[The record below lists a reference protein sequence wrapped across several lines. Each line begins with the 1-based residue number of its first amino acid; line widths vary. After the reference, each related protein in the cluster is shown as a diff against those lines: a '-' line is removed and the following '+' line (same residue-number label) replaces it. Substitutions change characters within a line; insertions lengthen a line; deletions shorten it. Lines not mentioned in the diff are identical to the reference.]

1 MEPAD
6 HTKDSVKMEEFE
18 IVRVKIENV
27 NSDFSEEVGR
37 PLDDGIVRIVK
48 IEPTSLECMEIKE
61 ERSEEHITIP
71 STKDDAG
78 LSDQESDS
86 IQTSDILSCQEQV
99 KSHSSELPYK
109 CSVCGKGFYQ
119 SSHFHI
125 HVRTHNSKYPYSC
138 SICGKA
144 FRGPSH
150 YRIHMRVHNEEEPYN
165 CSVCGKTFRN
175 IAHCRTH
182 MRDHNDKRLYKCTI
196 CDKAF
201 FLSSSFRDHMRVHSG
216 ERPYE
221 CPTCRKTFV
230 RSSNYYTHLKIHQVE
245 RPHKCTVCGKGFK
258 QASGLQQHMRTHNKE
273 CQYKC
278 TVCVKEFRKLSC
290 YRTHVR
296 SHSRFNNIQ
305 VVLTKDTL
313 KAKQSGSFPLVTTV
327 LNNLPYE
334 TIIGKLCHVL
344 PRLEAKTSPEAG
356 QSIGQSKLR
365 QTSATSGQEQDKPA
379 TQ

>member
-1 MEPAD
+1 MHHMDHTFCGLASLMGPTIVPAVSGCGPLLLKWHPCHAAD

-125 HVRTHNSKYPYSC
+125 HVL
-138 SICGKA
+138 
-144 FRGPSH
+144 
-150 YRIHMRVHNEEEPYN
+150 
-165 CSVCGKTFRN
+165 KTLLQ
-175 IAHCRTH
+175 H
-182 MRDHNDKRLYKCTI
+182 
-196 CDKAF
+196 
-201 FLSSSFRDHMRVHSG
+201 
-216 ERPYE
+216 
-221 CPTCRKTFV
+221 KT
-230 RSSNYYTHLKIHQVE
+230 
-245 RPHKCTVCGKGFK
+245 KGFK
-258 QASGLQQHMRTHNKE
+258 YTNGNTI
-273 CQYKC
+273 
-278 TVCVKEFRKLSC
+278 LS
-290 YRTHVR
+290 T
-296 SHSRFNNIQ
+296 
-305 VVLTKDTL
+305 
-313 KAKQSGSFPLVTTV
+313 QST
-327 LNNLPYE
+327 
-334 TIIGKLCHVL
+334 
-344 PRLEAKTSPEAG
+344 
-356 QSIGQSKLR
+356 
-365 QTSATSGQEQDKPA
+365 
-379 TQ
+379 